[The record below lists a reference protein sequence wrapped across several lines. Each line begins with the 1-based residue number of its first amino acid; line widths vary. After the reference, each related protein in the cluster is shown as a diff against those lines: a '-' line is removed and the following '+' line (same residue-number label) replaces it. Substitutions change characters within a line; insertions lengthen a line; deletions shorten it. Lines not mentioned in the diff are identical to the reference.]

1 MSVTRIYVVTRAG
14 SLDTRLVEAVSQA
27 QALRFVA
34 EDEFV
39 IKVANTKDVAT
50 AMAHG
55 VELET
60 VDPEPEEVDPPS
72 EG

>member
-1 MSVTRIYVVTRAG
+1 MAVTRIYIVTRAG

-27 QALRFVA
+27 QALRYVA

-39 IKVANTKDVAT
+39 IKVAGTKDVAT
-50 AMAHG
+50 AMRHG

-60 VDPEPEEVDPPS
+60 AGDEPSSAEQE
-72 EG
+72 

>member
-1 MSVTRIYVVTRAG
+1 MSATRIYVVTRAG

-60 VDPEPEEVDPPS
+60 AGDEPAPTEQE
-72 EG
+72 